1 MRVRNLFGKAWFET
15 FLLNDQCDIVFLYVQ
30 NKQWL
35 HFREFQSIGF
45 AMYIIN
51 NNLLFNCVPPPP
63 LSPFSSFPPFLPYPL
78 FPLSPF
84 IMNTMITTAWPVHTM
99 KNCFLVKIKKGNRQ
113 LYSLTYNSMVIFLL
127 KTIPFWVGMAWL
139 PFQKF
144 ATSVVWLFTRAI
156 LSMQIF
162 TLNSLSFY

>member
-1 MRVRNLFGKAWFET
+1 MKLFFVIDASQQLT
-15 FLLNDQCDIVFLYVQ
+15 FSLLQLLDTTQHVFPI
-30 NKQWL
+30 
-35 HFREFQSIGF
+35 FT
-45 AMYIIN
+45 
-51 NNLLFNCVPPPP
+51 
-63 LSPFSSFPPFLPYPL
+63 PFSSFPPFLPYPL

-99 KNCFLVKIKKGNRQ
+99 KNSFLVKIKKGNRQ